1 MSTSSMLCNTTKYRL
16 NFFRTY
22 SVNKELKLTQEHIQ
36 KVNEWIDKFNKE
48 VVPKAC
54 MSMQYVR
61 SSGPGGQ
68 NVNKLSTK
76 CSLEILNVKKSG
88 YSLEKGSKRSGL
100 QWIPQPLLHM
110 MIYGNSKTDYNQ
122 PNIMKL
128 YYKPQ
133 KDSLVIQSDSERK
146 RNLNEADCY
155 AKLHKLFRESFFVQK
170 EVSADNKEKWKRITE
185 RENEKRLQQKKF
197 DQMKRKLYKDK

>member
-1 MSTSSMLCNTTKYRL
+1 M
-16 NFFRTY
+16 FRSIINILTHQKRFY
-22 SVNKELKLTQEHIQ
+22 SISKEVKIPPEQIQ
-36 KVNEWIDKFNKE
+36 KINEWIDNFNKDT
-48 VVPKAC
+48 VPKSC
-54 MSMQYVR
+54 MSVQYVR

-88 YSLEKGSKRSGL
+88 FSLEKGSKLSGS

-110 MIYGNSKTDYNQ
+110 MINGNVKTNYVMPD
-122 PNIMKL
+122 IMKL

-146 RNLNEADCY
+146 RNLNEVHCFN
-155 AKLHKLFRESFFVQK
+155 KLQKIFKESFYVQK
-170 EVSADNKEKWKRITE
+170 EVSIENKEKWQRIKE

-197 DQMKRKLYKDK
+197 NQMRRKFYKDN